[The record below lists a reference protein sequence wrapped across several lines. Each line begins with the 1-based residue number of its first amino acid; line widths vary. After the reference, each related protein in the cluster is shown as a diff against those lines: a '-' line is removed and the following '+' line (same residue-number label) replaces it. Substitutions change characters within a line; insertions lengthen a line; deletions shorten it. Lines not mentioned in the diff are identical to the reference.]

1 VDAVVTLIYYLLLL
15 FLFLLIGRLILE
27 YVFLFARNWR
37 PQGPVVILLE
47 LIYSVTDPPLKALRR
62 VIPPLRLGS
71 FSLDLAFFVLF
82 ILVNVALSVLPT

>member
-1 VDAVVTLIYYLLLL
+1 MDAVFVLIRYVLLL

-37 PQGPVVILLE
+37 PQGPVVVLLE

-62 VIPPLRLGS
+62 VIPPLRLGN

-82 ILVNVALSVLPT
+82 ILVNVALSVVPA